1 MIFITADTHGELERL
16 TDKKLKFIKKFD
28 TLIVLGDFGF
38 VWSSDRQQ
46 EKNLKKIS
54 KLPFKVLFI
63 DGYNENFKAL
73 EQYPD
78 TVYRGAQAKEICPG
92 QVYYIKRGEVLEIDD
107 MKLLC
112 FGGAD
117 DYIDD
122 VFSDYPPS
130 DADFERCNA
139 NMERHNWKVD
149 YILTH
154 SPSGNIN
161 RFLNM
166 DSFTFGKLLD
176 YFDTLAEKA
185 DYKKWY
191 FGFCHKDKYVSSK
204 VQAVY
209 TDVYQLGD

>member
-38 VWSSDRQQ
+38 VWSGDKQQ

-54 KLPFKVLFI
+54 RLPFKVLFI

-92 QVYYIKRGEVLEIDD
+92 QVYYIKRGEVLETDD

-139 NMERHNWKVD
+139 NMQRHGWKVD

-166 DSFTFGKLLD
+166 DSFTFGKLFDYLD
-176 YFDTLAEKA
+176 TVADKAE
-185 DYKKWY
+185 YKKWY
-191 FGFCHKDKYVSSK
+191 FGFYHKDKYVSPK

-209 TDVYQLGD
+209 TDVYKLGD

>member
-1 MIFITADTHGELERL
+1 MIFITADTHGEMERL
-16 TDKKLKFIKKFD
+16 TDKKLNFIKKYD

-38 VWSSDRQQ
+38 VWKGDKQQ

-54 KLPFKVLFI
+54 KLPFRVLFI
-63 DGYNENFKAL
+63 DGYNENFSAL

-78 TVYRGAQAKEICPG
+78 TIYHGAQAKEICPDH
-92 QVYYIKRGEVLEIDD
+92 VYYIKRGEVLEIED

-122 VFSDYPPS
+122 VFSDYPPGQE
-130 DADFERCNA
+130 DFARCTA
-139 NMERHNWKVD
+139 NLERHNWKVD
-149 YILTH
+149 YVLTH

-161 RFLNM
+161 RFINM
-166 DSFTFGKLLD
+166 DSFTFGHLFDYLDEISSKL
-176 YFDTLAEKA
+176 

-191 FGFCHKDKYVSSK
+191 FGFYHKDKYISSK
-204 VQAVY
+204 AQAVY
-209 TDVYQLGD
+209 TEVYKLGN

>member
-16 TDKKLKFIKKFD
+16 TDRKLNFIKKYD

-38 VWSSDRQQ
+38 VWSGDKQQ

-117 DYIDD
+117 DFMDD

-130 DADFERCNA
+130 QADFDNCTQNLD
-139 NMERHNWKVD
+139 RHGWKVD
-149 YILTH
+149 YVLTH

-161 RFLNM
+161 RFINM
-166 DSFTFGKLLD
+166 DSFTFGHLFDYLDEISTKL
-176 YFDTLAEKA
+176 

-191 FGFCHKDKYVSSK
+191 FGFYHKNKYISSK
-204 VQAVY
+204 AQAVY
-209 TDVYQLGD
+209 TDVYKLGD

>member
-1 MIFITADTHGELERL
+1 M
-16 TDKKLKFIKKFD
+16 
-28 TLIVLGDFGF
+28 
-38 VWSSDRQQ
+38 WSSDRQQ

-166 DSFTFGKLLD
+166 DSFTFGKLFD

>member
-16 TDKKLKFIKKFD
+16 TDKNLKFIKKYD

-38 VWSSDRQQ
+38 VWSGDKQQ
-46 EKNLKKIS
+46 EKNLKKIA

-63 DGYNENFKAL
+63 DGYNENFPAL
-73 EQYPD
+73 NQYPD

-92 QVYYIKRGEVLEIDD
+92 QVYYIKRGEVLEIED

-122 VFSDYPPS
+122 VFGDYPPCQE
-130 DADFERCNA
+130 DFDRCTA
-139 NMERHNWKVD
+139 NLERHGWKVD

-161 RFLNM
+161 RFINM
-166 DSFTFGKLLD
+166 DSFTFGHLFDYLD
-176 YFDTLAEKA
+176 EIGAKT

-191 FGFCHKDKYVSSK
+191 FGFYHKDKYISSK
-204 VQAVY
+204 AQAVY
-209 TDVYQLGD
+209 TDVYKLGD

>member
-16 TDKKLKFIKKFD
+16 TDKKLKFIKKYD

-38 VWSSDRQQ
+38 VWNGDRQQ
-46 EKNLKKIS
+46 EKNLKKIA

-63 DGYNENFKAL
+63 DGYNENFAAL

-78 TVYRGAQAKEICPG
+78 TVYHGARAKEICPG
-92 QVYYIKRGEVLEIDD
+92 QVYYIKRGQVLEIED

-130 DADFERCNA
+130 QADFDTCTSNLEK
-139 NMERHNWKVD
+139 HGWKVD
-149 YILTH
+149 YVLTH

-166 DSFTFGKLLD
+166 DNFTFGNLFDYLDEISGRLD
-176 YFDTLAEKA
+176 YR
-185 DYKKWY
+185 KWY
-191 FGFCHKDKYVSSK
+191 FGFYHKDKYVSNK

-209 TDVYQLGD
+209 TDVYKLGD

>member
-16 TDKKLKFIKKFD
+16 TDKKLKFIKKYD

-38 VWSSDRQQ
+38 VWNGDKQQ

-54 KLPFKVLFI
+54 NLPFRVLFI
-63 DGYNENFKAL
+63 DGYNENFTAL

-78 TVYRGAQAKEICPG
+78 TVYHGAQAKEICPG
-92 QVYYIKRGEVLEIDD
+92 QVYYIKRGEVLEIEDL
-107 MKLLC
+107 KLLC

-122 VFSDYPPS
+122 VFSDYPPCKE
-130 DADFERCNA
+130 DFDRCTA
-139 NMERHNWKVD
+139 NLERHNWKVD

-161 RFLNM
+161 RFINM
-166 DSFTFGKLLD
+166 DSFTFGNLFDYLD
-176 YFDTLAEKA
+176 EVGTKT

-191 FGFCHKDKYVSSK
+191 FGFYHKDKYISSK
-204 VQAVY
+204 AQAVY
-209 TDVYQLGD
+209 TDVYKIGD